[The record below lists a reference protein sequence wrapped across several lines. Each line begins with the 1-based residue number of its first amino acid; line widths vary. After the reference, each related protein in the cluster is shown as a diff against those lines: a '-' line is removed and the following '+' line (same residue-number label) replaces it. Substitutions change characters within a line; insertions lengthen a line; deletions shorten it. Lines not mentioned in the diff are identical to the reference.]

1 MRRHNL
7 PIQCYICAHRVT
19 FSKETLL
26 REIAK
31 NQNNN
36 ETKWVLLKT
45 FDILLIASVIH
56 SVFVCCFYCAICG
69 PQLLVAVVV
78 RVRVKCLFRAS
89 CAAFIIIGSDS
100 DVNRN
105 VFSRGR
111 VIFTWAVS
119 KYVANI
125 SVNAEKETSPHG
137 SSAGWCER
145 FELAACSVGNWLGG
159 EVDENMWTQLGSKAT
174 S

>member
-1 MRRHNL
+1 MLHLRAQSNL
-7 PIQCYICAHRVT
+7 LKRGVATGDSKKLKQQWNKMSAPQDFWHSADSQCYTRCLSL
-19 FSKETLL
+19 FFLL
-26 REIAK
+26 CYLWS
-31 NQNNN
+31 
-36 ETKWVLLKT
+36 TTSCSGSCPCPSMMPV
-45 FDILLIASVIH
+45 
-56 SVFVCCFYCAICG
+56 
-69 PQLLVAVVV
+69 
-78 RVRVKCLFRAS
+78 RAS
-89 CAAFIIIGSDS
+89 CAAFVIIGSDS

-159 EVDENMWTQLGSKAT
+159 EVDENMWTQLGSKAN